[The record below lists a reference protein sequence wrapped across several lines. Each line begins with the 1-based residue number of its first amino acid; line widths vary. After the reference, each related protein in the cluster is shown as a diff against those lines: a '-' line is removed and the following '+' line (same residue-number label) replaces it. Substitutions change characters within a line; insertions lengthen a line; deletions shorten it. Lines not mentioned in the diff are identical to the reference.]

1 MKLIRCLLISY
12 CCLFFHV
19 ANAQDDKIVKS
30 VSLDPMI
37 IEAFKTEL
45 NINSFIQIQK
55 SDTTLHNA
63 FRMLRKGNYKMDSRL
78 VIFDREAEEKVV
90 LDRRS
95 IHLCDSLNRGVIMLD
110 EKIEG
115 KLKDKKGNYKYYTA
129 VLFEKAFFPEVE
141 KTNPNSSFSKKDGK
155 RSTSD
160 YDKLKDLVFS
170 PGAAIELPF
179 IGKRLAI
186 FEDDMIKY
194 YDYSIRPELLSDSIN
209 CYVFTCNAKVDG
221 KGKTDDKPIVKSFE
235 TWFRK
240 GSYEVLRRK
249 TNYTYHGL
257 LADLD
262 IDITIDLL
270 PYHNKAIPAQVTY
283 SGYWDIP
290 GRKSEIV
297 WFRLAVK
304 EYSDCNP

>member
-1 MKLIRCLLISY
+1 M
-12 CCLFFHV
+12 FFNF
-19 ANAQDDKIVKS
+19 ANAQDEKVVKS
-30 VSLDPMI
+30 VTLDPMI
-37 IEAFKTEL
+37 IEAFKSEL

-55 SDTTLHNA
+55 NDTTLHNA
-63 FRMLRKGNYKMDSRL
+63 FRMLRNGNYIFDSRL
-78 VIFDREAEEKVV
+78 VIFDRKAGEKAG

-95 IHLCDSLNRGVIMLD
+95 IHRCDSLSKGVITLE

-115 KLKDKKGNYKYYTA
+115 ELKDKKGNHKYYTA
-129 VLFEKAFFPEVE
+129 VLFEKAFFPQIE
-141 KTNPNSSFSKKDGK
+141 KTDPDSHFTKKDKK
-155 RSTSD
+155 RSETD

-170 PGAAIELPF
+170 PGAAIDIPF

-186 FEDDMIKY
+186 FDDDMAKY
-194 YDYSIRPELLSDSIN
+194 YDYAIRPELLSDSIH
-209 CYVFTCNAKVDG
+209 CYVFSCNAKVDR
-221 KGKTDDKPIVKSFE
+221 KGNTDDKPVVKSFE

-270 PYHNKAIPAQVTY
+270 PYHNKAIPTQITY